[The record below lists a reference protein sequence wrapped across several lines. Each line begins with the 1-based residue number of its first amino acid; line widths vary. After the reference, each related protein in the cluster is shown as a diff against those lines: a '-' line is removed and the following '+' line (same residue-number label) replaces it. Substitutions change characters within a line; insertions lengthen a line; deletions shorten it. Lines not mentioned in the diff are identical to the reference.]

1 MLNNFSDSKK
11 CFSYGAV
18 AFALFLLCNP
28 AIAFF
33 DIFPDFIS
41 YLILMR
47 AVSFLAK
54 RVPFFEEARIGFFK
68 LALLSFARIPAL
80 LLSSFIRSSNTQD
93 GDIIVLLSLVF
104 SIIEALLAFSCISN
118 LFAGISHI
126 GLRSGNKW
134 VIGENP
140 TADNLKTLTFFFT
153 AVKCIAPV
161 IPEFSRLTSAD
172 SIGTL
177 TTYSEGM
184 RYYPIAFVVCQTLG
198 YVIGLVWFS
207 YFVRYLR
214 AVCVQGGL
222 YDTVMEFSSSEKEA
236 QIEYKS
242 KLEKVKSGLWFII
255 PAAFLS
261 FDFTLDVFND
271 VNVLPGFIIG
281 ILLLFSIYRLT
292 TVKSRTTVLSLIL
305 GAVFT
310 LSSLV
315 CWIFSIRFFSKYTFI
330 DLNLHDE
337 VTRAYS
343 TVKILSFIELA
354 TFILFL
360 ALFTLVLISFIKT
373 HTGSSPCG
381 TENPFISDGGTYTS
395 YDRAYHKSLFIR
407 AWVFFCFSVLSG
419 ALRLLLVFVK
429 AEREFSYGAFIP
441 AVAPWLGV
449 IQLALS
455 AVWGFFAY
463 MFISTLAEDFTMKYA
478 GAAHNSDADN

>member
-18 AFALFLLCNP
+18 VFALFLLCNP

-33 DIFPDFIS
+33 DIFPDFIA
-41 YLILMR
+41 YLILMS

-54 RVPFFEEARIGFFK
+54 RVPFFEEARIAFFK

-80 LLSSFIRSSNTQD
+80 FLSSFIRSSNTQD
-93 GDIIVLLSLVF
+93 GDIIVLLSLVL

-126 GLRSGNKW
+126 GLRSGNKSI
-134 VIGENP
+134 IGENP
-140 TADNLKTLTFFFT
+140 TADNLKTLTYFFV

-184 RYYPIAFVVCQTLG
+184 RYYPVAFVVCQSLG
-198 YVIGLVWFS
+198 YVIGFVWLAF
-207 YFVRYLR
+207 FVRYLK
-214 AVCVQGGL
+214 AVCAEGNL
-222 YDTVMEFSSSEKEA
+222 YDTVMEFSSPEKEA

-242 KLEKVKSGLWFII
+242 KLEKTKSGLWFII

-261 FDFTLDVFND
+261 FDFTLDIFND
-271 VNVLPGFIIG
+271 INILPGFIIG
-281 ILLLFSIYRLT
+281 ILLLFSILRLST
-292 TVKSRTTVLSLIL
+292 GKSKLTVLSLIL
-305 GAVFT
+305 GSVFT

-315 CWIFSIRFFSKYTFI
+315 CWIFGIRFFSKYTFV
-330 DLNLHDE
+330 DLNLHSE
-337 VTRAYS
+337 VAKSYS
-343 TVKILSFIELA
+343 TVKIMSIIELSL
-354 TFILFL
+354 FVLFL
-360 ALFTLVLISFIKT
+360 VFFTLVLISFIKT
-373 HTGSSPCG
+373 HTGKSPCG
-381 TENPFISDGGTYTS
+381 TVNPFVAEENRTYTS
-395 YDRAYHKSLFIR
+395 YDRAYHRSLFVR
-407 AWVFFCFSVLSG
+407 AWVFFSLGALSG
-419 ALRLLLVFVK
+419 ILRLLMVFVK

-441 AVAPWLGV
+441 TIAPWLGV
-449 IQLALS
+449 IQLAVS
-455 AVWGFFAY
+455 AVWGFFTY

-478 GAAHNSDADN
+478 EAKRGILE